1 LKTKPKIDST
11 KRALQHTT
19 ILNHKEGSLEEVT
32 DDDEQS
38 HSLEKANS
46 DIASNENH
54 EFSDENKNLIL
65 HLLPTLKGK
74 ILFNT
79 TDDLSF
85 FVTLL

>member
-1 LKTKPKIDST
+1 MKTKPTIDST
-11 KRALQHTT
+11 KRALQYST
-19 ILNHKEGSLEEVT
+19 IVNHKEGSLEEVT

-38 HSLEKANS
+38 HSFEKSNA
-46 DIASNENH
+46 DTASNENH

-74 ILFNT
+74 FVFNT

-85 FVTLL
+85 L